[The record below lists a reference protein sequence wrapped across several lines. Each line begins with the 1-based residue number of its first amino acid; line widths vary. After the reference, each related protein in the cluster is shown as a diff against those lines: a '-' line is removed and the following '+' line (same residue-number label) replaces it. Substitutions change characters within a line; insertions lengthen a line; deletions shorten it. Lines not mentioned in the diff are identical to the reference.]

1 MCYNEIRF
9 SITLIIILKNLK
21 NWDHILDIFPK
32 ETEKLVEAIYTGTR
46 YNWFAFFCH
55 TPHKRAGTVVF
66 LLWEVTVLN

>member
-32 ETEKLVEAIYTGTR
+32 ETEKLVEAIYTQEQDIIGLH
-46 YNWFAFFCH
+46 FF
-55 TPHKRAGTVVF
+55 VI
-66 LLWEVTVLN
+66 LLIKELGR